1 VKFLGFVLDTYHGVF
16 RLTAQQKLK
25 LQQAITSG
33 LNQKS
38 NVPAKLLARVT
49 GLLASMSLVTGAVS
63 GLFSR
68 SLHKVL
74 NSRILWRSTVALDDR
89 ALEELSFRQQSLE
102 SFSSKSFW
110 PSGSLTCVLHYDAG
124 ADGWGSHLTIDGV
137 EHRTHGAWEAHE
149 RHGVKSS
156 TRRELEGLSR
166 LLVSMVH
173 LLKDCRVTARGDAM
187 NVYFLLERGGS
198 SAEHL
203 QDICLRIFWFCRKH
217 RIQLAPEWI
226 PRELNQLADYLSK
239 VKEIDDFG
247 LQPSVFEFVAKQFGP
262 FSVDRFA
269 SSRNALLPRFFSEF
283 RSPGSVGVNAF
294 TESWHHG
301 PSYWSPPPPVGH
313 EDTSACKGVSGR
325 ACPGSVRLAWSDLVA
340 SACWLWGPNLGP
352 VCEAVFA
359 AA

>member
-1 VKFLGFVLDTYHGVF
+1 VIGYIDDFLFACNSAREFTSVQQQVLRDFASAGFVLSKEKCQLQPSYVVKFLGFVLDTYHGVF

-25 LQQAITSG
+25 LQQAITSC

-38 NVPAKLLARVT
+38 KVPAKLLARVT

-74 NSRILWRSTVALDDR
+74 NSRVSWRSSVALDDR
-89 ALEELSFRQQSLE
+89 ALEELSFWQQSLE
-102 SFSSKSFW
+102 SFSSRSFW
-110 PSGSLTCVLHYDAG
+110 PFGSLTRVLHYDTG
-124 ADGWGSHLTIDGV
+124 ADGWGGHLTIDGV
-137 EHRTHGAWEAHE
+137 KHRPHGVWEPHE

-156 TRRELEGLSR
+156 TWRELEGLSR

-217 RIQLAPEWI
+217 RIQL
-226 PRELNQLADYLSK
+226 
-239 VKEIDDFG
+239 
-247 LQPSVFEFVAKQFGP
+247 
-262 FSVDRFA
+262 
-269 SSRNALLPRFFSEF
+269 
-283 RSPGSVGVNAF
+283 
-294 TESWHHG
+294 
-301 PSYWSPPPPVGH
+301 
-313 EDTSACKGVSGR
+313 
-325 ACPGSVRLAWSDLVA
+325 
-340 SACWLWGPNLGP
+340 
-352 VCEAVFA
+352 
-359 AA
+359 